1 MVYKILRKAG
11 LGGYALRLI
20 RPFLKDCGPMCHP
33 DEARALL
40 HSLNEDKGGSCL
52 WDKRRAKGDTELDII
67 IPAYNAENYIKAC
80 LDSALSQDTKH
91 SFRLIVIDDGST
103 DSTGSIIDSYAADP
117 HLLIRHQE
125 NRGFSGAR
133 NAGLEISD
141 AKFVM
146 FLDSDDTLPPGCIEA
161 MLSCAELNS
170 AAIVEGGYCTVSP
183 EGKLLSRIRHKAGRL
198 EPATELKGF
207 TAMKIIAAE
216 LIDGI
221 CFPEGYWYEDSIMA
235 QIINPLCQS
244 RGLRAWGIGESV
256 YNYTVNPGGISHTG
270 RKSPKSIDSLYV
282 TMRLFEDRKKL
293 GLEKTQ
299 DYYDYILNMVILS
312 FRRCENQSE
321 EVKEAMFVLWRDFLQ
336 REFDGFDTEHKGRR
350 TVQFALRS
358 GNYPMYCAACKL
370 I

>member
-1 MVYKILRKAG
+1 MVYKLLRKAG
-11 LGGYALRLI
+11 LGGYALRVI

-40 HSLNEDKGGSCL
+40 HSLNEDSGKSCL

-67 IPAYNAENYIKAC
+67 IPAYNAEKYIRAC

-103 DSTGSIIDSYAADP
+103 DSTGSLIDSYAADP
-117 HLLIRHQE
+117 RMLIRHQE

-146 FLDSDDTLPPGCIEA
+146 FLDSDDTLPAGAIDA
-161 MLSCAELNS
+161 LLNCACENS
-170 AAIVEGGYCTVSP
+170 AAIVEGGYSTVST
-183 EGKLLSRIRHKAGRL
+183 EGKVLSRVAHKAGKL
-198 EPATELKGF
+198 EPAGELKGF

-216 LIDGI
+216 LMDGI

-235 QIINPLCQS
+235 QIVAPLCKS
-244 RGLRAWGIGESV
+244 RGLTAWGIGDSV
-256 YNYTVNPGGISHTG
+256 YNYTINPGGISHTG

-282 TMRLFEDRKKL
+282 TMQLFKDRKLL
-293 GLEKTQ
+293 GLEKNQ
-299 DYYDYILNMVILS
+299 AYYNYILNMVILS

-321 EVKEAMFVLWRDFLQ
+321 EVKKAMFVLWRDFLQ
-336 REFDGFDTEHKGRR
+336 REFEGFDTDHKGRR
-350 TVQFALRS
+350 TVQSALRN

-370 I
+370 L